1 MRASRAAN
9 TAEQGFLQSMG
20 LPLYG
25 AELLDELELDEL
37 DDELLELLDELEVLL
52 DDELLELPDEP
63 LPPPR
68 SFSDTPP
75 KATPNAMASA
85 RMPAQMNAKPLPNIS
100 IPPCMVGCVGYALF
114 YAGGCGFCAAGGKR
128 RRGTPENGPQ

>member
-1 MRASRAAN
+1 
-9 TAEQGFLQSMG
+9 MG

-37 DDELLELLDELEVLL
+37 DDELEVLL
-52 DDELLELPDEP
+52 DLPDEP
-63 LPPPR
+63 PPPPR